1 MSGFYKADLIRLVN
15 VAQAPVSLVIATSIF
30 LHMLTS
36 RYVPMYD
43 RLRALTDEYRKDPR
57 DHSRQSSIQQQIR
70 LYEKRIKA
78 TQAASVWLNV
88 AVVCFLGTVCA
99 SATTIIYPQN
109 VPLRLAGLISM
120 ALGILLLLIAI
131 AYELYED
138 RFSRAALR
146 IELSEFP
153 EIATG
158 SPAGEPNRVS
168 KRDRLISATTA
179 GSSFGRR
186 P

>member
-57 DHSRQSSIQQQIR
+57 DHSRQNSIQQQIR

-109 VPLRLAGLISM
+109 VPAAGRIDQHG
-120 ALGILLLLIAI
+120 AGHPAPF
-131 AYELYED
+131 D
-138 RFSRAALR
+138 RHC
-146 IELSEFP
+146 
-153 EIATG
+153 
-158 SPAGEPNRVS
+158 V
-168 KRDRLISATTA
+168 
-179 GSSFGRR
+179 
-186 P
+186 